1 MNELRKAISQLGIIT
16 ADDVKRLTATELL
29 VLILEKLNEMTRHI
43 NELDVVN
50 DLFEKGVY
58 DECVAILNEMAL
70 DGRLQSLVEEAITG
84 NIIIVSSMTISQIND
99 KIKDGGNI
107 LFKSGDY
114 YVTATEGIKIK
125 DNSHVIFEDGA
136 VIRQQTVNATHYDMI
151 DLRHVKNVTLERP
164 VCIGER
170 PLHEG
175 TSGEWGHGISV
186 HDCKNIVV
194 IDARIEETWGDGIYI
209 GLPYNESY
217 QYKNDNIKV
226 IRPRIKHCSR
236 NGISVTSSLDVLI
249 DSAYIYKVDRTAP
262 QSGIDIEPEY
272 SDGSG
277 LFLGNVRL
285 VGQTIIDDCNY
296 GVVAH
301 LGELVNSDVN
311 ISIDHLTILRAMGG
325 LHINSWNET
334 NQGVIS
340 VNELVCKHPH
350 YSQLYVHNKGL
361 KLPLRINQM
370 VVLDRESGIAEGT
383 GGEYGSAV
391 WIKKDDSISY
401 EVGGVNINHL
411 EIGKGYGNE
420 VCCDGICKGIR
431 IKELVIP
438 PFNSLHN
445 PVNTWD
451 GDVIVDKMPS
461 RDVTYGTP
469 NALKSDTYCKEMVYS
484 KELEMTQNF
493 ILTLH
498 KNLPDGDYTIRTLAD
513 NKGTY
518 FIQINI
524 ESGLTPIGFTS
535 NVQLGGKTGYAV
547 FRKQGNDIILIDVY
561 KESAVN

>member
-1 MNELRKAISQLGIIT
+1 MDNLRKAISQLGIIT

-29 VLILEKLNEMTRHI
+29 MLILEKLNEMTEHI
-43 NELDVVN
+43 RELDVVN
-50 DLFEKGVY
+50 ELFEKGVY
-58 DECVAILNEMAL
+58 NECVAILNEMAR
-70 DGRLQSLVEEAITG
+70 DGRLQALVEEAITG
-84 NIIIVSSMTISQIND
+84 NIIIVPTMSISQIND
-99 KIKDGGNI
+99 KIKDGGAI

-114 YVTATEGIKIK
+114 YVTANEGIKIK

-136 VIRQQTVNATHYDMI
+136 VIRQQTVNATHYEMI
-151 DLRHVKNVTLERP
+151 DLRHVKNITLERP

-175 TSGEWGHGISV
+175 ASGEWGHGIAV
-186 HDCKNIVV
+186 HDCKNVTI
-194 IDARIEETWGDGIYI
+194 IDARIEETWGDGVYI

-226 IRPRIKHCSR
+226 IRPTIKHCSR
-236 NGISVTSSLDVLI
+236 NGISITSSLDVLV

-272 SDGSG
+272 SDATG
-277 LFLGNVRL
+277 LFLGRVRL
-285 VGQTIIDDCNY
+285 TGHTLIDNCNY

-301 LGELVNSDVN
+301 LNKLVDSD
-311 ISIDHLTILRAMGG
+311 ITIAIDHLTLIDAMGG
-325 LHINSWNET
+325 LHINSWHET
-334 NQGVIS
+334 NKGEIS
-340 VNELVCKHPH
+340 VGELVSKRPR

-361 KLPLRINQM
+361 NLPLHINQM
-370 VVLDRESGIAEGT
+370 VVLDRLETTAEGS

-391 WIKKDDSISY
+391 WIKKDESINY
-401 EVGGVNINHL
+401 EVGGVTINYL

-420 VCCDGICKGIR
+420 VACDGICKGVR
-431 IKELVIP
+431 IKELVVP

-451 GDVIVDKMPS
+451 GDVVIDKMPS

-469 NALKSDTYCKEMVYS
+469 NALKSDTYCREMVYS
-484 KELEMTQNF
+484 KDLVMTQNF
-493 ILTLH
+493 ILTIH
-498 KNLPDGDYTIRTLAD
+498 KNLPDGDYIIRTLAD

-518 FIQINI
+518 FIQINV

-535 NVQLGGKTGYAV
+535 NVQLGGKTGRAV
-547 FRKQGNDIILIDVY
+547 FRKQGNNLILIDVY